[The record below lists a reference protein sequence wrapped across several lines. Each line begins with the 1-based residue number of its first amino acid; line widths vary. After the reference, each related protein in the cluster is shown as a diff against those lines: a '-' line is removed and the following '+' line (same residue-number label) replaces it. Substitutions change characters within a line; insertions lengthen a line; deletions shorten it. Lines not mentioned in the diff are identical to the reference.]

1 MNENLI
7 EKTVSSEIGYK
18 GNFLT
23 LKKDIALLPNGHEAS
38 REYIVHPG
46 ASAIVAL
53 TDDGNLI
60 LEKQYRY
67 PIKAVTLEIPAGKR
81 DGDEDPLICAKREFA
96 EETGYEASSWTKIGA
111 IATTVGFSDEV
122 IHLYLAKGLVE
133 GSQHTDEDE
142 FINLVKIPFDEA
154 VSMIYRGEISD
165 AKTICA
171 IMMAKEFFLK

>member
-1 MNENLI
+1 MDEDLI

-23 LKKDIALLPNGHEAS
+23 LKKDIALLPNGHKAG

-53 TDDGNLI
+53 TADGSLI

-67 PIKAVTLEIPAGKR
+67 PIKSLTLEIPAGKR
-81 DGDEDPLICAKREFA
+81 DGDEDPLVCAKREFA
-96 EETGYEASSWTKIGA
+96 EETGYEALSWTKIGS
-111 IATTVGFSDEV
+111 IATTVGFSDEI
-122 IHLYLAKGLVE
+122 IHLFLAKDLKE

-142 FINLVKIPFDEA
+142 FINIVQIPFNE
-154 VSMIYRGEISD
+154 VISMIKSGEITD

-171 IMMAKEFFLK
+171 VMMAKEFLF